1 MKKAAASSG
10 MLGSAGK
17 WFTALI
23 TTFAALAGLLANAQS
38 LGLTSWL
45 GSVDLGIAAHAARRI
60 VVAPKAD
67 TLLAIGDIRVG
78 RYEPTVW
85 HARTAHFDAGTVGP
99 VNIEAGR

>member
-1 MKKAAASSG
+1 

-23 TTFAALAGLLANAQS
+23 TTFAAVAGLLVNAQN

-67 TLLAIGDIRVG
+67 TLLAIGDTAVLAVTVTDRRGGGPHGGTG
-78 RYEPTVW
+78 RLEE
-85 HARTAHFDAGTVGP
+85 R
-99 VNIEAGR
+99 